1 MNELVNKAQKC
12 LDLVRG
18 KGVDKAFCSLSSS
31 ITHEFNVDG
40 GEFSLFRTLF
50 DRKFSLTVYDHGKKG
65 SISQN
70 KYDDGAIAAAV
81 DGCIAS
87 AESAAADDAWDIA
100 PVSKNQHFTEGAPDM
115 DTAKLFDRTKELLV
129 AVKERHPKII
139 LEQMIVKHV
148 RYDSVYAN
156 TNGVEYTTLGGEYLV
171 ELMYS
176 GHDGD
181 ATSSFFGSG
190 VLTDSLDKPF
200 IEMGTIEKDLT
211 DVENQIHPQTIDG
224 KFTGTVLLTPETFAE
239 MIGTAISNFAGDMT
253 LLDGTSL
260 WKDKLGTQ
268 VADKRLTVAS
278 APLDERVVCG
288 ERYTG
293 EGYLSENYDIIKDG
307 VLNSFA
313 LSQYV
318 ANKTGNARAKNSA
331 MNLIVPAGDT
341 PLEDII
347 KGIDRGIIVGRISGG
362 EPSAN
367 GEFSMVAKNS
377 FYIENGKIKYAVNE
391 TMMSGNLADMLNNL
405 RVISKEVV
413 CNGYQ
418 VMPYAAFDNVTI
430 SGK

>member
-1 MNELVNKAQKC
+1 MNELVQKAQKC

-31 ITHEFNVDG
+31 VTHEFNVDG

-70 KYDDGAIAAAV
+70 KYDDEAIAAAV

-100 PVSKNQHFTEGAPDM
+100 PVSENRHFTEGAPDM
-115 DTAKLFDRTKELLV
+115 DTAKLFERTKELLE
-129 AVKERHPKII
+129 AVRTRHPKIMM
-139 LEQMIVKHV
+139 EQMIVKHV

-156 TNGVEYTTLGGEYLV
+156 TNGVQYTTLGGEYLV

-190 VLTDSLDKPF
+190 VLTDSLEKPF
-200 IEMGTIEKDLT
+200 IELGAIEKDLT
-211 DVENQIHPQTIDG
+211 DVENQIYPKNIEG
-224 KFTGTVLLTPETFAE
+224 KFVGTVLLTPDTFAE
-239 MIGTAISNFAGDMT
+239 MLDTAINNFAGDLT

-268 VADKRLTVAS
+268 VADKRLTVS
-278 APLDERVVCG
+278 YAPLDERIVCG
-288 ERYTG
+288 ERYTN
-293 EGYLSENYDIIKDG
+293 EGYLSENYDVIKDG
-307 VLNSFA
+307 VLNAFA
-313 LSQYV
+313 ISQYV
-318 ANKTGNARAKNSA
+318 ANKTGNVRAKNSA
-331 MNLIVPAGDT
+331 TNMVIAAGEK
-341 PLEDII
+341 PLAEII

-377 FYIENGKIKYAVNE
+377 FYIENGEIKYAVNE
-391 TMMSGNLADMLNNL
+391 TMISGNLADMLNNL
-405 RVISKEVV
+405 RDTSKEVV
-413 CNGYQ
+413 CDGWKA
-418 VMPYAAFDNVTI
+418 VPYAAFDNVTI

>member
-1 MNELVNKAQKC
+1 MNELKQKAQKC

-18 KGVDKAFCSLSSS
+18 KGADKAFCSLSSS
-31 ITHEFNVDG
+31 VTHEFNVDG

-65 SISQN
+65 TISTN
-70 KYDDGAIAAAV
+70 KHDDEAIAAAV
-81 DGCIAS
+81 EGCIAS
-87 AESAAADDAWDIA
+87 AESAAADDAWEIA

-115 DTAKLFDRTKELLV
+115 DTAKLFDRTKELLE

-139 LEQMIVKHV
+139 VEQMIIKHV
-148 RYDSVYAN
+148 RYDSVYVN

-200 IEMGTIEKDLT
+200 IELGNIEKDLT

-224 KFTGTVLLTPETFAE
+224 KFVGTILLTPDTFAE
-239 MIGTAISNFAGDMT
+239 MLGTAISNFAGDMT

-260 WKDKLGTQ
+260 WKDKLGKQ

-288 ERYTG
+288 ERFTG

-313 LSQYV
+313 ISKYV
-318 ANKTGNARAKNSA
+318 ANKTGNEMAKNSS
-331 MNLIVPAGDT
+331 MNLIVPAGET
-341 PLEDII
+341 PLADII
-347 KGIDRGIIVGRISGG
+347 KGIDRGIIVGRLSGG

-377 FYIENGKIKYAVNE
+377 FYVEKGEIKHAVSE
-391 TMMSGNLADMLNNL
+391 VMISGNLADMLNCL
-405 RVISKEVV
+405 RTMSKEVV
-413 CNGYQ
+413 CDGYKAL
-418 VMPYAAFDNVTI
+418 PYAAFDNVTI